1 MKWIFHKIETI
12 IFFYFSKHSNKMS
25 VLTNLYGPM
34 GLYALWIIL
43 HFIAP
48 HLYVYFC
55 TPATFVGFITSPF
68 IAPAPTLDNIHWRRY
83 DKFYV
88 GYSRG
93 LVRPNPC
100 FQNQKCRCSLK
111 WLFIVF
117 YKISI
122 FHKIENLFSQVTKSI
137 NINLVTK
144 TFDKTL

>member
-1 MKWIFHKIETI
+1 
-12 IFFYFSKHSNKMS
+12 MS
-25 VLTNLYGPM
+25 VLTNLYAARWASTLS
-34 GLYALWIIL
+34 GLYSIL
-43 HFIAP
+43 LHPIYMF
-48 HLYVYFC
+48 
-55 TPATFVGFITSPF
+55 TSVPQQLSWGLSRRLSSLLR
-68 IAPAPTLDNIHWRRY
+68 PTLDNIHWRRY

-93 LVRPNPC
+93 LVRPNPR
-100 FQNQKCRCSLK
+100 FQNQKCCSLK

-117 YKISI
+117 YKTSI

>member
-1 MKWIFHKIETI
+1 
-12 IFFYFSKHSNKMS
+12 MS

-34 GLYALWIIL
+34 GLYAIWIIL
-43 HFIAP
+43 HFISP
-48 HLYVYFC
+48 IYMFTSVPQQLSSGLSRLLPLVLPPLFC
-55 TPATFVGFITSPF
+55 PR
-68 IAPAPTLDNIHWRRY
+68 LDNIHWRRY
-83 DKFYV
+83 DNFLV
-88 GYSRG
+88 GYSCG